1 MTRRVRVIP
10 ILVDG
15 ARMPH
20 AEDLPDSLAKL
31 VRRQALELSPAR
43 FEFDTSRLL
52 KVLDSTLADGSCGPA
67 TRLPTDAT
75 TRTNGR
81 RSPCSPGDQ
90 LVGMPGFEPGASTSR
105 TWRAA
110 KLRYIPFRG
119 GSVPQAG
126 SAGGGVGAAELAAEE
141 PAQVGLGLEGGGG
154 QPTTT
159 TRTPQASAG
168 ALSASG
174 TTNR

>member
-1 MTRRVRVIP
+1 V
-10 ILVDG
+10 
-15 ARMPH
+15 
-20 AEDLPDSLAKL
+20 
-31 VRRQALELSPAR
+31 
-43 FEFDTSRLL
+43 
-52 KVLDSTLADGSCGPA
+52 
-67 TRLPTDAT
+67 
-75 TRTNGR
+75 
-81 RSPCSPGDQ
+81 

-126 SAGGGVGAAELAAEE
+126 RSAGGDVGAAEEA
-141 PAQVGLGLEGGGG
+141 AQVGLGLKGGEGHDSPAVVSPAARPAPTRP

-168 ALSASG
+168 ALSGSG